1 MKKKVLTTCPYC
13 GSGCQLYLNVEDGKI
28 VSATPADGRTN
39 QETLCLKGH
48 YGWDYLNDP
57 QILTKRLTKPQIRK
71 NGKLEDVEWDEA
83 ISYTAQRLSE
93 IKTKYGSDSIIG
105 TGCARG
111 SGNEANYVMQKFM
124 RAVIGTNNVD
134 HCARVCHAP
143 SVSGLA
149 YSLGSGAMS
158 LSIPEI
164 EDAKLL
170 LIFGYNP
177 AESHPIVARRIIKAK
192 QKGAKIIVVDP
203 RITESARIADLHLQI
218 KGGSNL
224 ALVQA
229 MANVIILE
237 GLVDHPFIEDH
248 TSGYEEYKKQ
258 IEKYPPEYAQSI
270 CHIPADTIRQAARQ
284 YAKADSAAILW
295 GMGVTQFGQ
304 AVDVVK
310 GLASLA
316 LLTGNFG
323 GPSMGVGP
331 VRGQNNVQGG
341 CDMGALPNCYPG
353 YQDVTDDIIREKFE
367 KAWGVRLSKKN
378 GIPLTQVPQ
387 YVLHEK
393 DEKKKIRAYYIF
405 GEDPGQSDPDLND
418 MRKALD
424 ALEFVVVQDIYM
436 NKTGLKADVILPA
449 TAWGEH
455 EGVCTCADRGFQRI
469 RKAVE
474 PKGDLKPDWEIISLV
489 STAMGYPM
497 SYKNTKEIWDEMRSL
512 SPLFF
517 GATYEKIEKMGGVLW
532 PCKDESMADKGT
544 MYLHK
549 DGVFAHL
556 DGKGKFFATEWRAP
570 GEIESKEY
578 PFSLSTVREVGHYSV
593 RTMTG
598 NCRTLSNLE
607 DEPGWIQMSLF
618 DCEKL
623 KVKEGDLIRVSSKRG
638 TTITRVKP
646 TERVKAGATYMTYQ
660 WWVGA
665 CNDLTVPYLDPV
677 SNTPESKYCAIKLEK
692 IDDQVWAE
700 KYIRESYQN
709 IRRDMGID
717 IVEKE
722 YRL

>member
-1 MKKKVLTTCPYC
+1 MKKQVLTTCPYC
-13 GSGCQLYLNVEDGKI
+13 GAGCQYYLNVEDGK
-28 VSATPADGRTN
+28 VVNVTPADGRTN
-39 QETLCLKGH
+39 EGTMCLKGH

-71 NGKLEDVEWDEA
+71 NGVLEAVEWDEA
-83 ISYTAQRLSE
+83 ISYTAKRLSE
-93 IKTKYGSDSIIG
+93 IKAKYGPDAIMG

-124 RAVIGTNNVD
+124 RAAIGTNNVD

-143 SVSGLA
+143 SVAGLA

-164 EDAKLL
+164 EDAKFL

-192 QKGAKIIVVDP
+192 QKGAKIVVVDP
-203 RITESARIADLHLQI
+203 RITESARIADMHLQL

-229 MANVIILE
+229 MGNVIIAE
-237 GLVDHPFIEDH
+237 GLGDRKFIEDH

-258 IEKYPPEYAQSI
+258 VEKYTPEYAAPI
-270 CHIPADTIRQAARQ
+270 CQIPAETIRQAARA
-284 YAKADSAAILW
+284 YAKAESAAILW

-323 GPSMGVGP
+323 GPNMGVGP

-353 YQDVTDDIIREKFE
+353 YQNVVDDAARKKFE
-367 KAWGVRLSKKN
+367 KAYGVPLSNKI
-378 GIPLTQVPQ
+378 GIPLTQVPH

-405 GEDPGQSDPDLND
+405 GEDPGQSDPDLHD

-424 ALEFVVVQDIYM
+424 ELEFVVMQDIYM
-436 NKTGLKADVILPA
+436 NKTGLHADVILPA

-455 EGVCTCADRGFQRI
+455 DGVYTCADRGFQRI

-474 PKGDLKPDWEIISLV
+474 PKGDVKPDWEIIALV

-497 SYKNTKEIWDEMRSL
+497 SYKNTEEIWDEMRNL
-512 SPLFF
+512 SPLFT
-517 GATYEKIEKMGGVLW
+517 GATYQKIEAMGSVLW
-532 PCKDESMADKGT
+532 PCTDQSMDDKGT

-549 DGVFAHL
+549 DGVFAHP

-570 GEIESKEY
+570 GEVESNDFPY
-578 PFSLSTVREVGHYSV
+578 SLSTVREVGHYSV
-593 RTMTG
+593 RTMSG
-598 NCRTLSNLE
+598 NCRTLSSLE
-607 DEPGWIQMSLF
+607 DEPGWIQMSPV
-618 DCEKL
+618 DCQKL
-623 KVKEGDLIRVSSKRG
+623 NVKEGELIRVTSKRG

-646 TERVKAGATYMTYQ
+646 TERVKEGATYMTYQ

-665 CNDLTVPYLDPV
+665 CNELTVPYLDPI
-677 SNTPESKYCAIKLEK
+677 SNTPESKYCAINLEK
-692 IDDQVWAE
+692 IDDQSWAE
-700 KYIRESYQN
+700 KFIRDSYEG
-709 IRRDMGID
+709 IRTSMGID
-717 IVEKE
+717 TANQEG
-722 YRL
+722 RL

>member
-1 MKKKVLTTCPYC
+1 MMKQVLNTCPYC
-13 GSGCQLYLNVEDGKI
+13 GAGCQYYLNVEDGKV
-28 VSATPADGRTN
+28 VSVTPANGRTN
-39 QETLCLKGH
+39 EGNLCLKGH

-71 NGKLEDVEWDEA
+71 NGVLEEVEWDEA
-83 ISYTAQRLSE
+83 VQYTAQRLTE
-93 IKTKYGSDSIIG
+93 IKTKYGPDAIMG

-124 RAVIGTNNVD
+124 RAAIGTNNVD

-143 SVSGLA
+143 SVAGLA

-177 AESHPIVARRIIKAK
+177 AESHPIVARRIVKAK
-192 QKGAKIIVVDP
+192 QKGAKIITVDP
-203 RITESARIADLHLQI
+203 RITESARIADMHLQL

-229 MANVIILE
+229 LANVIITE
-237 GLVDHPFIEDH
+237 GLVDQRFIEDH
-248 TSGYEEYKKQ
+248 TTGYQEYKKQ
-258 IEKYPPEYAQSI
+258 IEKYTPEYAQNI
-270 CHIPADTIRQAARQ
+270 CHIPAETIRQAARA

-353 YQDVTDDIIREKFE
+353 YQNVTDDAAREKFE
-367 KAWGVRLSKKN
+367 KAWGVKLPKNN
-378 GIPLTQVPQ
+378 GIPLTQVPH
-387 YVLHEK
+387 YVLDEK

-405 GEDPGQSDPDLND
+405 GEDPGQSDPDLHD

-436 NKTGLKADVILPA
+436 NKTALHADVILPA

-455 EGVCTCADRGFQRI
+455 DGVYTCADRGFQRI

-474 PKGDLKPDWEIISLV
+474 PKGDVKPDWEIIALV

-497 SYKNTKEIWDEMRSL
+497 KYNNTKEIWDEMRSL
-512 SPLFF
+512 SPLFY
-517 GATYEKIEKMGGVLW
+517 GVTYEKMEALGSVLW
-532 PCKDESMADKGT
+532 PCKDESMVDQGT

-549 DGVFAHL
+549 DGVFAHP

-570 GEIESKEY
+570 GEVESKEY
-578 PFSLSTVREVGHYSV
+578 PYSLSTVREVGHYSV

-598 NCRTLSNLE
+598 NCRTLANLE
-607 DEPGWIQMSLF
+607 DEPGWIQMSPV

-623 KVKEGDLIRVSSKRG
+623 QVKEGELIRVSSKRG

-646 TERVKAGATYMTYQ
+646 TERVKEGATYMTYQ

-665 CNDLTVPYLDPV
+665 CNELTVPYLDPV
-677 SNTPESKYCAIKLEK
+677 SNTPESKYCAVKLEK
-692 IDDQVWAE
+692 IDDQAWAE
-700 KYIRESYQN
+700 KFIRESYQD
-709 IRRDMGID
+709 IRKDMGIESA
-717 IVEKE
+717 VKE
-722 YRL
+722 CRR